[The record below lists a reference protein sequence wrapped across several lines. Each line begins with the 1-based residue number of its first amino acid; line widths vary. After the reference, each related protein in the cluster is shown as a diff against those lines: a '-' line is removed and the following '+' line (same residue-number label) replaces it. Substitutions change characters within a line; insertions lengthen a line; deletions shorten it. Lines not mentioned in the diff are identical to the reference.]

1 MRKNPER
8 LAWTVLGAAFVT
20 FCLLIT
26 SIPLG
31 IRFFLVSS
39 YQDQDTQLERIEG
52 TIQVRKADGSAPQ
65 AVIEAA
71 TLSPG
76 DRVVLGSTDWA
87 SLGFFERSN
96 LFLFGNTDVELT
108 QVRSPRFDVSD
119 RANEVV
125 LTLAAGMVRAG
136 VALPTDR
143 DTRFQMLTPHASL
156 ELAEGSYRIEV
167 TNPTTQITVL
177 RGEAVVHAGTSRMVL
192 LQGMRT
198 KVDLAGLVASPL
210 PAAQNLVGNGDFLE
224 PWPTGWVTR
233 TVVLDPLVTPPVVEL
248 IQDGG
253 RGAVRLVRREA
264 DDGNHTE
271 AHIFQRLDHDV
282 RDFRVLEI
290 ALDVLLEF
298 QSLSGGGQLSSEFP
312 VIVRLNYKDRWG
324 NDQFW
329 THGFYYQNRD
339 RYTIAADAWG
349 RPSGEQI
356 TRGVWYPYESG
367 NLLELLGDNA
377 PVHVTG
383 IDVYASGWNY
393 DSLVTEIQLIVE

>member
-8 LAWTVLGAAFVT
+8 LAWTVLGIAFVT
-20 FCLLIT
+20 FCVLIT

-31 IRFFLVSS
+31 IRFYLINS
-39 YQDQDTQLERIEG
+39 YRDQDTQLERIEG
-52 TIQVRKADGSAPQ
+52 TIQLRKADGSAPQ
-65 AVIEAA
+65 AVTESA
-71 TLSPG
+71 TLGPG

-87 SLGFFERSN
+87 SLGLCERSN
-96 LFLFGNTDVELT
+96 VFLFGNTDVELT
-108 QVRSPRFDVSD
+108 RVRSPRFKMSD
-119 RANEVV
+119 RPNEII

-143 DTRFQMLTPHASL
+143 ETRFQVLTPHATL
-156 ELAEGSYRIEV
+156 DLAEGSYRIEV

-177 RGEAVVHAGTSRMVL
+177 RGEAIVRSGTWRMKL

-198 KVDLAGLVASPL
+198 RVDLTGDVADSL
-210 PAAQNLVGNGDFLE
+210 PAAQNLVVNGNFQE
-224 PWPTGWVTR
+224 PLSTGWLTR
-233 TVVLDPLVTPPVVEL
+233 SETLNPLVTPPSIEL
-248 IQDGG
+248 SQNGG
-253 RGAVRLVRREA
+253 RRAVRLVRREP

-271 AHIFQRLDHDV
+271 AHLYQRLDHDV

-290 ALDVLLEF
+290 TLDVLLEF

-312 VIVRLNYKDRWG
+312 IIVRLNYKDRWG

-339 RYTIAADAWG
+339 QYDIAKDAWG
-349 RPSGEQI
+349 RPMGEQI
-356 TRGVWYPYESG
+356 ARGVWYPYESG
-367 NLLELLGDNA
+367 NLFELLGDNA

-383 IDVYASGWNY
+383 LDVYASGWNY

>member
-1 MRKNPER
+1 VRKNPER
-8 LAWTVLGAAFVT
+8 LAWTVLATAFVA
-20 FCLLIT
+20 FCVLIT

-31 IRFFLVSS
+31 IRFYLLNAYS
-39 YQDQDTQLERIEG
+39 DQDTQLERIEG
-52 TIQVRKADGSAPQ
+52 TIQVRKAEGSAPL
-65 AVIEAA
+65 AVTDAA

-87 SLGFFERSN
+87 SLGLFERSN
-96 LFLFGNTDVELT
+96 VFLFGNTDVELT
-108 QVRSPRFDVSD
+108 SVRSPRFDMSEQP
-119 RANEVV
+119 NEVV

-143 DTRFQMLTPHASL
+143 ATRFQVLTPHATL
-156 ELAEGSYRIEV
+156 NLTEGSYRIEV
-167 TNPTTQITVL
+167 TNPTTQITVV
-177 RGEAVVHAGTSRMVL
+177 RGEAIVRSGSTRMKL

-198 KVDLAGLVASPL
+198 RVDLAGGVADPL
-210 PAAQNLVGNGDFLE
+210 PAAQNLVVNSNFQE
-224 PWPTGWVTR
+224 PLFTGWLTR
-233 TVVLDPLVTPPVVEL
+233 PVALDPMVTPPSIEL
-248 IQDGG
+248 SEDGG
-253 RGAVRLVRREA
+253 RQAVRLVRRES

-271 AHIFQRLDHDV
+271 AHLYQRLDYDV

-290 ALDVLLEF
+290 TLDVLLEF
-298 QSLSGGGQLSSEFP
+298 QSLSGGGQQSSEFP
-312 VIVRLNYKDRWG
+312 IIVRLNYKDRWG

-339 RYTIAADAWG
+339 NYTIASDAWG
-349 RPSGEQI
+349 RPLGEQI

-367 NLLELLGDNA
+367 NLFELLGDAA

>member
-8 LAWTVLGAAFVT
+8 LAWVVLGTAFVT
-20 FCLLIT
+20 FCVLIV

-31 IRFFLVSS
+31 VRFYLISA

-52 TIQVRKADGSAPQ
+52 TLQVRRADGSAPQ
-65 AVIEAA
+65 AVTASA
-71 TLSPG
+71 VLDPG
-76 DRVVLGSTDWA
+76 DRVVLGGTDWA

-96 LFLFGNTDVELT
+96 VFLFGNTDMELIH
-108 QVRSPRFDVSD
+108 VRSPRFQMSD
-119 RANEVV
+119 RPNEVI
-125 LTLAAGMVRAG
+125 LSLAAGMVRAG

-143 DTRFQMLTPHASL
+143 ETRFQVVTPHASL
-156 ELAEGSYRIEV
+156 DLAEGSYRIEV

-177 RGEAVVHAGTSRMVL
+177 RGRAIVRSGGSRMVL

-198 KVDLAGLVASPL
+198 KVDLAGVAADPL
-210 PAAQNLVGNGDFLE
+210 PAAQNLVVNGDFRE
-224 PWPTGWVTR
+224 PVSTGWITR
-233 TVVLDPLVTPPVVEL
+233 SVVLDPLVTPPSVEL
-248 IQDGG
+248 VQDGG
-253 RGAVRLVRREA
+253 RGAVRLVRRET
-264 DDGNHTE
+264 DDGHHTE
-271 AHIFQRLDHDV
+271 AHIYQRLDHDV

-290 ALDVLLEF
+290 TLDVLLEF

-312 VIVRLNYKDRWG
+312 IIVRLNYKDRWG

-339 RYTIAADAWG
+339 NYFVAADRWG
-349 RPSGEQI
+349 RPTGEQI

-367 NLLELLGDNA
+367 NLFELLGDNA
-377 PVHVTG
+377 PVQVTG
-383 IDVYASGWNY
+383 LDIYASGWNY

>member
-8 LAWTVLGAAFVT
+8 LAWTVLGVAFVT
-20 FCLLIT
+20 FCVLIA

-31 IRFFLVSS
+31 IRFYLMST
-39 YQDQDTQLERIEG
+39 YRDQDTQLERIEG

-65 AVIEAA
+65 AVVEAA
-71 TLSPG
+71 TLNPG
-76 DRVVLGSTDWA
+76 DRVILGSTDWA

-96 LFLFGNTDVELT
+96 VFLFGNTDVELT
-108 QVRSPRFDVSD
+108 TVQSPRFGMSD
-119 RANEVV
+119 HANEVV
-125 LTLAAGMVRAG
+125 LTLSAGMVRAG

-143 DTRFQMLTPHASL
+143 DTHFQMLTPHASL
-156 ELAEGSYRIEV
+156 DLAEGSYRIEV

-177 RGEAVVHAGTSRMVL
+177 RGEAVVRAGTLRMKL

-198 KVDLAGLVASPL
+198 RVDLAGVVADPL
-210 PAAQNLVGNGDFLE
+210 PAAQNLVENGDFLE
-224 PWPTGWVTR
+224 PLSSGWLTR
-233 TVVLDPLVTPPVVEL
+233 SVVLDPLVAPPSLEWL
-248 IQDGG
+248 QEGG
-253 RGAVRLVRREA
+253 RGAARLVRREA

-271 AHIFQRLDHDV
+271 AHIYQRLDHDV

-290 ALDVLLEF
+290 TLDVLLEF

-339 RYTIAADAWG
+339 NYIIATDAWG
-349 RPSGEQI
+349 RPAGEQI

>member
-8 LAWTVLGAAFVT
+8 LAWAVLGTAFFT
-20 FCLLIT
+20 FCVLVI

-31 IRFFLVSS
+31 VRFYLLNA

-52 TIQVRKADGSAPQ
+52 TLQVRKVDGSAPQ
-65 AVIEAA
+65 AVTGSAS
-71 TLSPG
+71 LVPG

-87 SLGFFERSN
+87 SLRFFERSN
-96 LFLFGNTDVELT
+96 VFLFGNTDVELVH
-108 QVRSPRFDVSD
+108 VRSPRFQMSD
-119 RANEVV
+119 HPNEVI
-125 LTLAAGMVRAG
+125 LGLAAGMVRAG

-143 DTRFQMLTPHASL
+143 DIRFQVLTPHATL
-156 ELAEGSYRIEV
+156 DLAEGSYRIEV

-177 RGEAVVHAGTSRMVL
+177 RGQAIVRSGETRMML

-198 KVDLAGLVASPL
+198 KVNLAGVVADPL
-210 PAAQNLVGNGDFLE
+210 PAAQNLVLNGDFQE
-224 PWPTGWVTR
+224 PLSTGWITR
-233 TVVLDPLVTPPVVEL
+233 SVVLDPLVAPPSVEL
-248 IQDGG
+248 VQDGS
-253 RGAVRLVRREA
+253 RGAVHLVRREP
-264 DDGNHTE
+264 DDGHHTE
-271 AHIFQRLDHDV
+271 AHIYQRLDYDV
-282 RDFRVLEI
+282 RDFRALEI
-290 ALDVLLEF
+290 ALDVRLEF

-312 VIVRLNYKDRWG
+312 IIVRLNYKDRWG

-339 RYTIAADAWG
+339 NYFIAADRWG
-349 RPSGEQI
+349 QPTGEQI

-383 IDVYASGWNY
+383 LDIYASGWNF
-393 DSLVTEIQLIVE
+393 DSLVSEVQLIVE